1 MADDIDVIRNCL
13 IIGQGHAAVT
23 SDEKNIVK
31 LWSLQTSNHDDG
43 EFGNV
48 GAIQI
53 KNNFNFQMDID
64 SMI

>member
-1 MADDIDVIRNCL
+1 MIL
-13 IIGQGHAAVT
+13 GQGHAVVT

-31 LWSLQTSNHDDG
+31 LWSLQSSNHDES

-53 KNNFNFQMDID
+53 NNNFNFQMDID

>member
-1 MADDIDVIRNCL
+1 MNMADDIDVIRNCL

-48 GAIQI
+48 GAI
-53 KNNFNFQMDID
+53 
-64 SMI
+64 

>member
-1 MADDIDVIRNCL
+1 MSDDIEVIRNCL
-13 IIGQGHAAVT
+13 IIGQGNAVVT

-31 LWSLQTSNHDDG
+31 LWSLQSSNHDDT

-48 GAIQI
+48 GAI
-53 KNNFNFQMDID
+53 KMNNNFNFQMDID